1 MNFRRKP
8 SENSP
13 FPAGTLPENAR
24 NSTQESV
31 PDGTERIRSPDPF
44 NGNTASMK
52 SPEYHGTGRFRAGLF
67 DLGSQLMDECLS
79 NGPFSMTST
88 KQCEFIRLLAS
99 SCNEFENDVSN

>member
-31 PDGTERIRSPDPF
+31 PGGTERIRSPDPF

-52 SPEYHGTGRFRAGLF
+52 SPEYHGTGRFRAGLS
-67 DLGSQLMDECLS
+67 DLGIDLLTEGIMIKKIKYKIESK
-79 NGPFSMTST
+79 T
-88 KQCEFIRLLAS
+88 KKKHLHFIKFLY
-99 SCNEFENDVSN
+99 EMI